1 LKSSVHILDSGRT
14 GKKWHCI
21 ELPPTDYQE
30 VWDLQRDLV
39 AARNDKIIDTDIVL
53 LLEHFSVFTLGRR
66 GEMDNLLVS
75 EEFLE
80 KSKIPL
86 IRVERGGDITFHG
99 PGQLMVY
106 PIVNLRTAGFKVVDF
121 IKSLEEVM
129 IQTALKWG
137 IPAERNPLNRG
148 VWVGGNKLGSI
159 GITVRRGIS
168 FHGFALNVNLSLEPF
183 TWIRPCGLQD
193 VAVTS
198 MKQEISQKVPMN
210 QVRECVKRNIESVLG
225 IELAMI
231 SLSAVQM
238 FLGK

>member
-1 LKSSVHILDSGRT
+1 LKACRNMLGSGRPV
-14 GKKWHCI
+14 KKWHCI
-21 ELPPTDYQE
+21 ELLLTDYQE
-30 VWDLQRDLV
+30 AWDLQRDLV

-75 EEFLE
+75 EEFLK

-99 PGQLMVY
+99 PGQLIVY
-106 PIVNLRTAGFKVVDF
+106 PVVNLRTAGFKVVDF
-121 IKSLEEVM
+121 IKSLEKVM
-129 IQTALKWG
+129 IQTSLNWG

-148 VWVGGNKLGSI
+148 VWVGGNKLGSV
-159 GITVRRGIS
+159 GITVRRGVS

-198 MKQEISQKVPMN
+198 MEQEISQKVPMN
-210 QVRECVKRNIESVLG
+210 QVRESVKCNIESVLG

-231 SLSAVQM
+231 PLSAVQT
-238 FLGK
+238 LLKK

>member
-1 LKSSVHILDSGRT
+1 MKSSANTLDSGRT
-14 GKKWHCI
+14 AKKWHCI
-21 ELPPTDYQE
+21 ELPPTDYKE
-30 VWDLQRDLV
+30 AWDLQRDLV

-99 PGQLMVY
+99 PGQLIVY
-106 PIVNLRTAGFKVVDF
+106 PVVNLRTAGFKVVDF

-129 IQTALKWG
+129 IRTALDWG
-137 IPAERNPLNRG
+137 IQADRNPLNRG

-159 GITVRRGIS
+159 GITVRRGVS
-168 FHGFALNVNLSLEPF
+168 FHGFALNVSLSLEPF

-198 MKQEISQKVPMN
+198 MEQEISQKIPMN
-210 QVRECVKRNIESVLG
+210 QVRESVRHNIESVLG

-231 SLSAVQM
+231 PLTDLQAL
-238 FLGK
+238 LGK